1 VAAAV
6 ATVHSVYCAPALVEY
21 VLDLTAATRDH
32 PDLPVGAS
40 PRASVGLLQAAR
52 AHAIVI
58 GRDHVT
64 PDDVQAVVR
73 PAFAHRVSTGG
84 GIDTTAGA
92 AVIDA
97 IVARTAVPRP

>member
-1 VAAAV
+1 M
-6 ATVHSVYCAPALVEY
+6 
-21 VLDLTAATRDH
+21 
-32 PDLPVGAS
+32 VGAS

-64 PDDVQAVVR
+64 PDDVQAVIG

-84 GIDTTAGA
+84 GIDTAAGA
-92 AVIDA
+92 AVIA
-97 IVARTAVPRP
+97 GIVARTPVPRP